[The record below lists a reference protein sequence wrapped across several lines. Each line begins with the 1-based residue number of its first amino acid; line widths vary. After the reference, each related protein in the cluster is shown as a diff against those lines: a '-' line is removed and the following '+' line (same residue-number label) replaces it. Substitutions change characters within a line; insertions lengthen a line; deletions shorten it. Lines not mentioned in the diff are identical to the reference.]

1 MIWVYNESAP
11 SLLFSPPSR
20 TVKYK
25 TKLSVFSQNS
35 SPGCLPP
42 GIIILYLK
50 SHFISPCILFQ
61 SQVAATVPTQ
71 QTKGTKYHI
80 LLNRGGRPCQNT
92 VIWGFFILNKNSISR
107 LSCWLPSNSRD
118 LIWKHWP
125 AVWFITASFFSWNY
139 SLLSEQLL
147 SCQYYL
153 YLGSQTGRHV
163 CPVRP
168 PANNWAAH
176 HSQVQ
181 SPAETWPD
189 TGQHWP
195 AGKQQQQ
202 ERTWSKW

>member
-61 SQVAATVPTQ
+61 SQVAPTAPTQ

-80 LLNRGGRPCQNT
+80 LLKPGPPLSEHRNLGLFHFKQKLHIKIVWLTGAGRT
-92 VIWGFFILNKNSISR
+92 
-107 LSCWLPSNSRD
+107 RD
-118 LIWKHWP
+118 LIWKQWP
-125 AVWFITASFFSWNY
+125 AVRFITARFF
-139 SLLSEQLL
+139 L
-147 SCQYYL
+147 
-153 YLGSQTGRHV
+153 H
-163 CPVRP
+163 
-168 PANNWAAH
+168 
-176 HSQVQ
+176 
-181 SPAETWPD
+181 
-189 TGQHWP
+189 
-195 AGKQQQQ
+195 
-202 ERTWSKW
+202 